1 MGPVRRGAMIL
12 LALWLLF
19 PPLAHGEKKEVPP
32 SSEAKEPK
40 KVALKEATPF
50 DMELLKALEEK
61 RKALE
66 SRAREVEREEE
77 RLNALRRDI
86 SLRLKELRE
95 LEERLEKL
103 LAQGKE
109 AQNRQLTHLVK
120 AYEAMRPEEA
130 APLIN
135 KLDERLVVR
144 IFSRMQNKKVGKI
157 LVYVDPP
164 KAARISQALAR
175 SK

>member
-1 MGPVRRGAMIL
+1 MGPVRRGAIISL
-12 LALWLLF
+12 ILWLLI
-19 PPLAHGEKKEVPP
+19 PPLAHGEEKKVPP
-32 SSEAKEPK
+32 SPEAEETK
-40 KVALKEATPF
+40 KVASKGATPF
-50 DMELLKALEEK
+50 DMELLKALEDK

-86 SLRLKELRE
+86 LLRLKELRE
-95 LEERLEKL
+95 LEGRLEKL
-103 LAQGKE
+103 VAMGKDAQ
-109 AQNRQLTHLVK
+109 QRQLTHLVK

-130 APLIN
+130 APLID
-135 KLDERLVVR
+135 KLDEHLVVR

-164 KAARISQALAR
+164 KAARISQLLAR
-175 SK
+175 TK